1 MAMNAARKWSPPRS
15 FRWHQRE
22 SSTLACPALLL
33 LLASVLGASAL
44 SAADGQDGAAA
55 ASSADPPPPAAA
67 LSVPLHRVDGSHHV
81 RMYVGSPRPPAA
93 AAAARVALIVDTGSR
108 LVAFPCGRGRGRGR
122 GLAGGRG
129 RGRGGREEG
138 RGAGQGRRLGED
150 QSFPR
155 ARTAPG
161 YDPDRSST
169 ARAGSCRAAP
179 VVAPPGVGGRAQA
192 GRVRGAG
199 NGARRA
205 MGDGGAG
212 RHGWDQRRRRNVAGA
227 AAVAGGGEGCHFSGL
242 STCRR
247 PGIGTAAAAAGGG
260 EEPAPRCEFTQRYT
274 EGSSLTAY
282 EMSDVVWLGTDHP
295 GESASPAAA
304 PAAPW
309 SYLDLA
315 VPLTFGCQTSES
327 GLFVE
332 QYADGIL
339 GVALHQ
345 RNETLIGALYGHGAI
360 DDYAFSLCL
369 SGDGGV
375 MGLGGTHL
383 GLREGDDHDKDVV
396 DIDNDND
403 IDNDI
408 DAKGARAG
416 QRARHLAPMRF
427 TPLSKDHGWYAVQ
440 VVEVRVGPTLV
451 TAGNVLASFND
462 GKGTI
467 IDSGTTD
474 TFLPKGAAK
483 AIRRAWKALSGRPYS
498 NTLERYTH
506 QQFQRLPDVT
516 LTLAGNVTW
525 VLSPHNFMEA
535 AKLVMGRGGGTNQ
548 VEEIVQVDTSIPW
561 TGVKTFTNRLYL
573 DEVGG
578 CVLGGNAMA
587 GHDILFD
594 VGRRRVGIAEADC
607 SYAPK
612 EYVVD

>member
-1 MAMNAARKWSPPRS
+1 
-15 FRWHQRE
+15 
-22 SSTLACPALLL
+22 
-33 LLASVLGASAL
+33 
-44 SAADGQDGAAA
+44 
-55 ASSADPPPPAAA
+55 
-67 LSVPLHRVDGSHHV
+67 
-81 RMYVGSPRPPAA
+81 
-93 AAAARVALIVDTGSR
+93 
-108 LVAFPCGRGRGRGR
+108 
-122 GLAGGRG
+122 
-129 RGRGGREEG
+129 
-138 RGAGQGRRLGED
+138 
-150 QSFPR
+150 
-155 ARTAPG
+155 
-161 YDPDRSST
+161 
-169 ARAGSCRAAP
+169 
-179 VVAPPGVGGRAQA
+179 
-192 GRVRGAG
+192 
-199 NGARRA
+199 
-205 MGDGGAG
+205 
-212 RHGWDQRRRRNVAGA
+212 
-227 AAVAGGGEGCHFSGL
+227 
-242 STCRR
+242 
-247 PGIGTAAAAAGGG
+247 
-260 EEPAPRCEFTQRYT
+260 
-274 EGSSLTAY
+274 
-282 EMSDVVWLGTDHP
+282 MSDVVWLGTDHP